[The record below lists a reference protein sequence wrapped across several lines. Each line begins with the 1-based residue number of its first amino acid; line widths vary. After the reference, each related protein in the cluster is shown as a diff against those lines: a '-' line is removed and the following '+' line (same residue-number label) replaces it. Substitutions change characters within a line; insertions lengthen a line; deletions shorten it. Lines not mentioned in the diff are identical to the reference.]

1 MKNPIL
7 IYLTAI
13 LLSTGHFLQ
22 AQKQYLSQKT
32 DIEPQIDGLLNDQ
45 AWEKAQWINEF
56 TQRSPYEG
64 NSPSQKTIFKILYD
78 DDFIYV
84 GIRAF
89 DDEPQKIERQ
99 LSRRDNLQGDYAG
112 ITFDSY
118 NDKRTG
124 FQFRISAVGVKADAV
139 ISNDGSNTDRN
150 WDPIWYGKTNIDD
163 KGWTAEMKIP
173 LTQLRFSSEE
183 EQTWGLQLTR
193 YIYRLE
199 EEIQWQL
206 IPKEATGWVSEFGQL
221 KGIKNIEP
229 KKEASLTP
237 YAVTSLDQFQKEPDN
252 PFKDKGYKLKL
263 NGGVNGKFG
272 ITNNL
277 TLDMAINPDFG
288 QVEADPSQVNLTAYE
303 TFYSEKRPFF
313 IEGSNIMNFR
323 LMPMGNF
330 MTDNLFY
337 SRRIGG
343 RPHYSPDLADNE
355 YSESPQNTSILG
367 ALKLTGKT
375 KDGWSVGIL
384 ESVTQKEFATIE
396 NGNEGRL
403 ENIEP
408 LTNYF
413 LSRVE
418 RDFNEGNTMLGG
430 MFTAT
435 NRKIDATQL
444 EYLHTGAYTGGVNFK
459 HFWQDKKYVFEAR
472 STFSHIVGSEEAI
485 TRTQE
490 SSTHYFQRPDANHLY
505 LDSTRN
511 SLTGYGSSMMF
522 AKMGK
527 GNIKYALFLNM
538 KSPELNMNDMGYQ
551 READHISELFWIQ
564 YRILEPVAMFRSF
577 YFNVNQW
584 EVHDFNGTRLTTGGN
599 YGIGLQLKNYWHI
612 NFGTSFNLERLSK
625 TALFGGPYLKIPH
638 NVNNWV
644 SISSDS
650 RKKFRISFGGSSNSV
665 GSEKTDYY
673 NTWMNLRYKP
683 HEMIDLSLNPSISF
697 NNNNL
702 QYVSQESFN
711 NEHVYIMGHLDQT
724 TLRMSFRANIS
735 LTPNLSIQ
743 YWGQPF
749 ISAGKYDAFKRITD
763 PRANKYSDR
772 FHVFRNNE
780 INYNSNDE
788 AYAIDHDADGTVDY
802 NIDKPDFNIMDFISN
817 LVIRWEYTPG
827 SAVYLVWTQNRSGD
841 DGKGTFNFSDNTSDL
856 FNISPY
862 NVFLIKA
869 TYRFSLN

>member
-118 NDKRTG
+118 NNKRTG

-173 LTQLRFSSEE
+173 LTQLRFSNEE
-183 EQTWGLQLTR
+183 EQTWGVQLTR
-193 YIYRLE
+193 HIYRLE

-237 YAVTSLDQFQKEPDN
+237 YAVSSLDQFQKEPDN

-277 TLDMAINPDFG
+277 TLDMAMNPDFG

-384 ESVTQKEFATIE
+384 ESVTQKEFATID
-396 NGNEGRL
+396 NGTEGRL

-444 EYLHTGAYTGGVNFK
+444 EYLHTGAYTGGLNFK

-472 STFSHIVGSEEAI
+472 STYSHIVGSEEAI
-485 TRTQE
+485 TQTQE
-490 SSTHYFQRPDANHLY
+490 SSTHYFQRPDANHLH

-511 SLTGYGSSMMF
+511 SLTGYGTSMMF

-527 GNIKYALFLNM
+527 GNIKYAFFLNM

-564 YRILEPVAMFRSF
+564 YRILEPIAMFRSF
-577 YFNVNQW
+577 YFSVNQW
-584 EVHDFNGTRLTTGGN
+584 EIHDFNGTRLTTGGN
-599 YGIGLQLKNYWHI
+599 YGVGMQLKNYWYI
-612 NFGTSFNLERLSK
+612 NFGTSFNLEHLSK
-625 TALFGGPYLKIPH
+625 TALFGGPYLKLPH
-638 NVNNWV
+638 
-644 SISSDS
+644 
-650 RKKFRISFGGSSNSV
+650 
-665 GSEKTDYY
+665 
-673 NTWMNLRYKP
+673 
-683 HEMIDLSLNPSISF
+683 
-697 NNNNL
+697 
-702 QYVSQESFN
+702 
-711 NEHVYIMGHLDQT
+711 
-724 TLRMSFRANIS
+724 
-735 LTPNLSIQ
+735 
-743 YWGQPF
+743 
-749 ISAGKYDAFKRITD
+749 
-763 PRANKYSDR
+763 
-772 FHVFRNNE
+772 
-780 INYNSNDE
+780 
-788 AYAIDHDADGTVDY
+788 
-802 NIDKPDFNIMDFISN
+802 
-817 LVIRWEYTPG
+817 
-827 SAVYLVWTQNRSGD
+827 
-841 DGKGTFNFSDNTSDL
+841 
-856 FNISPY
+856 
-862 NVFLIKA
+862 
-869 TYRFSLN
+869 

>member
-1 MKNPIL
+1 MKLSIVTL
-7 IYLTAI
+7 FIVF
-13 LLSTGHFLQ
+13 LLSIGTHSE
-22 AQKQYLSQKT
+22 AQKQYITKKVEK
-32 DIEPQIDGLLNDQ
+32 EPEIDGILDDP
-45 AWEKAQWINEF
+45 AWEKAKWINEF

-64 NSPSQKTIFKILYD
+64 KGPSAKTVFKILYN
-78 DDFIYV
+78 DDFLFV

-89 DDEPQKIERQ
+89 DDEPEKIERQ

-112 ITFDSY
+112 ITIDSY

-139 ISNDGSNTDRN
+139 ISNDGANTDRN

-183 EQTWGLQLTR
+183 EQTWGIQLTR

-199 EEIQWQL
+199 ETVQWKL
-206 IPKEATGWVSEFGQL
+206 IPKDASGWVSQFGKL
-221 KGIKNIEP
+221 TGISNIKP

-237 YAVTSLDQFQKEPDN
+237 YVVASVDQFQKEPEN
-252 PFKDKGYKLKL
+252 PFKDKGYKAKL

-303 TFYSEKRPFF
+303 IFYDEKRPFF

-337 SRRIGG
+337 SRRIG
-343 RPHYSPDLADNE
+343 RTPHYTPDLSDNE
-355 YSESPQNTSILG
+355 YMEKPQNTSILG
-367 ALKLTGKT
+367 AFKLTGKT
-375 KDGWSVGIL
+375 KDGWSIGVL
-384 ESVTQKEFATIE
+384 ESVTEKEFAEIKGD
-396 NGNEGRL
+396 NDNRL
-403 ENIEP
+403 KNIEP

-413 LSRVE
+413 LTRVE
-418 RDFNEGNTMLGG
+418 RDFNDGNTMIGG
-430 MFTAT
+430 IFTAT
-435 NRKIDATQL
+435 NRKIEASQL
-444 EYLHTGAYTGGVNFK
+444 DNLHTGAYTGGVNFNHHWK
-459 HFWQDKKYVFEAR
+459 NKKYTFRAR
-472 STFSHIVGSEEAI
+472 SVFSHIVGSEEAI
-485 TRTQE
+485 TKTQE

-511 SLTGYGSSMMF
+511 NLTGFGTSMMLG
-522 AKMGK
+522 KMGK
-527 GNIKYALFLNM
+527 GNIKYALFFNI

-564 YRILEPVAMFRSF
+564 YRILNPVAIFRSF
-577 YFNVNQW
+577 FFNINQW
-584 EVHDFNGTRLTTGGN
+584 EIHDFNGTRLTSGGN
-599 YGIGLQLKNYWHI
+599 YGLGMQLKNYWYIH
-612 NFGTSFNLERLSK
+612 FGTSFNLERLSK

-638 NVNNWV
+638 NVNNWLSV
-644 SISSDS
+644 SSDS
-650 RKKFRISFGGSSNSV
+650 RKNLRLSFGGSSNNS
-665 GSEKTDYY
+665 GNNNSNFY
-673 NTWMNLRYKP
+673 NAWINITYKP
-683 HEMIDLSLNPSISF
+683 HEMINLSLNPSVSF
-697 NNNNL
+697 NDNNL
-702 QYVSQESFN
+702 QYVTNKAFDDEDI
-711 NEHVYIMGHLDQT
+711 YIMGNIDQT
-724 TLRMSFRANIS
+724 TLRMSLRANIS

-749 ISAGKYDAFKRITD
+749 ISAGKYSNYKRITS
-763 PRANKYSDR
+763 PRAGNYNDR
-772 FHVFRNNE
+772 FHEYNNNE
-780 INYNSNDE
+780 IMLADDNYE
-788 AYAIDHDADGTVDY
+788 VDHNNDGTTDY
-802 NIDKPDFNIMDFISN
+802 EFSKPDFNIMDFISN
-817 LVIRWEYTPG
+817 LVIRWEYVPG
-827 SAVYLVWTQNRSGD
+827 STVYLVWTQNRSEYQNR
-841 DGKGTFNFSDNTSDL
+841 GKFNFSNNTNDL

-862 NVFLIKA
+862 NVFLVKA